1 MVNIANSVATNEM
14 PRGDMVEGPAQMPSA
29 GTTGEMPR
37 GEMTDTGSGTMGD
50 KVVSGTVGEMPRGA
64 MIEAGSGTM
73 GDMTGS
79 GTAGEMPRGD
89 MNEPMFGSMGEP
101 ELPLLEIRGDWRLI
115 LATTSVK
122 RSN

>member
-14 PRGDMVEGPAQMPSA
+14 PRGDMVEGPAQMPST
-29 GTTGEMPR
+29 GTTSEMPR
-37 GEMTDTGSGTMGD
+37 GEMTDTGSGTMGVN
-50 KVVSGTVGEMPRGA
+50 VVSGKSGEMPRGA
-64 MIEAGSGTM
+64 MTEAGSGTM
-73 GDMTGS
+73 GNMAGS